1 MLRAFITFNLGLLK
15 MPPGVKVWLLALI
28 AANMIVPAFFI
39 ATREAKIVIL
49 TMLGSMML
57 MTALTAWGGFTR
69 LLGLGHILWIPLLV
83 YLWRSLQG
91 YPIDTGMGLWLRV
104 LMVLNTISLGI
115 DTVDIVRYLRGDR
128 GELA

>member
-28 AANMIVPAFFI
+28 AANIIVPAFFI
-39 ATREAKIVIL
+39 STREAQIVIL

-57 MTALTAWGGFTR
+57 MTALTAWGSFTR

-91 YPIDTGMGLWLRV
+91 YPINTGMVLWLRV
-104 LMVLNTISLGI
+104 LMVLNTMSLGI
-115 DTVDIVRYLRGDR
+115 DTVDVVRYLRGDR

>member
-28 AANMIVPAFFI
+28 AANIIVPAFFI
-39 ATREAKIVIL
+39 STREAQIVIL

-57 MTALTAWGGFTR
+57 MTALTAWGSFTR

-91 YPIDTGMGLWLRV
+91 YPINTGMGLWLRV
-104 LMVLNTISLGI
+104 LMVLNTMSLGI
-115 DTVDIVRYLRGDR
+115 DTVDVVRYLRGDR